1 MDPVLSSPT
10 VGNSEPS
17 ALAGTP
23 HIDSIIRSGEV
34 DVVARIVGSGFIL
47 YNSTISTISSC
58 SLDPERN

>member
-34 DVVARIVGSGFIL
+34 DVVARIAGSGFIL
-47 YNSTISTISSC
+47 DDSTISTVTSRP
-58 SLDPERN
+58 LDPERN